1 MNYLNK
7 IQSQARL
14 KGAIDKLKRQGKR
27 IAFTNGCF
35 DILHYG
41 HIKYL
46 QDAKRASDVLVLGLN
61 SDASVKK
68 IKGKKRPLNK
78 QTDRGRVLAALSC
91 VDYITVFNQDTPLK
105 LIKLLRPDILIKG
118 GDWKA
123 DKIIGAEFVK
133 SYGGQVKTIPYL
145 KGYSTTGLIARIL
158 GAKESIKRTEN
169 RQKVIAE
176 GDFLDG

>member
-1 MNYLNK
+1 MNCLNK

-14 KGAIDKLKRQGKR
+14 KGVIDKLRKQGGR

-46 QDAKRASDVLVLGLN
+46 QDAKGAGDVLVLGLN
-61 SDASVKK
+61 SDASVKR
-68 IKGKKRPLNK
+68 IKGKKRPVNR
-78 QTDRGRVLAALSC
+78 QIDRLRVLAALSC
-91 VDYITVFNQDTPLK
+91 VDYITVFNQDTPLR

-118 GDWKA
+118 GDWET

-133 SYGGQVKTIPYL
+133 SYGGRVLTIPYL
-145 KGYSTTGLIARIL
+145 KGYSTTGLIARL
-158 GAKESIKRTEN
+158 K
-169 RQKVIAE
+169 
-176 GDFLDG
+176 DG

>member
-1 MNYLNK
+1 VNCLNK

-14 KGAIDKLKRQGKR
+14 KGVIDKLRKQGAR

-46 QDAKRASDVLVLGLN
+46 QLAKGASDVLVLGLN
-61 SDASVKK
+61 SDASVKR
-68 IKGKKRPLNK
+68 IKGEKRPVNR
-78 QTDRGRVLAALSC
+78 QIDRLRVLAALSC

-118 GDWKA
+118 GDWET

-133 SYGGQVKTIPYL
+133 GYGGRVLTIPYL
-145 KGYSTTGLIARIL
+145 KGYSTTGLIARL
-158 GAKESIKRTEN
+158 K
-169 RQKVIAE
+169 
-176 GDFLDG
+176 DG